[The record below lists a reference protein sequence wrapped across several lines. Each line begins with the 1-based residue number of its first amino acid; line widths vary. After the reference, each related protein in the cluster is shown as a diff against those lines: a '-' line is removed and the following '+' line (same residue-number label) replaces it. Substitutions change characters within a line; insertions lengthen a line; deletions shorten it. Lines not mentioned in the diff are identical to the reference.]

1 MMTLA
6 SAPDLN
12 QDPGVGALPPRLA
25 PADLRRRL
33 DAGEPLQ
40 IVDVREAPEFAGG
53 RIAGARLIPQGEL
66 AGRAAGLDRSRPVV
80 LVCRS
85 GKRSEQAREKLAA
98 LGFPQLACLE
108 GGLMAWEA
116 AGLPVEKDA
125 RAPWSLERQVRVA
138 AGGLVLLGV
147 ALGFFV
153 HPGFFG
159 LSAFVGAGL
168 IFAGV
173 TDWCGMGL
181 LIAKAPWNRRCEGG
195 TCGTR

>member
-1 MMTLA
+1 MTTTV
-6 SAPDLN
+6 SPPRSDSLN
-12 QDPGVGALPPRLA
+12 DSPGALPSRLS

-33 DAGEPLQ
+33 DTGGPLQ
-40 IVDVREAPEFAGG
+40 LVDVREAPEFAGG
-53 RIAGARLIPQGEL
+53 RIAGARLIPLGTLAKRAGE
-66 AGRAAGLDRSRPVV
+66 LDRSRPVV

-85 GKRSEQAREKLAA
+85 GKRSEQAREQLAA
-98 LGFPQLACLE
+98 LGFGQIACLD

-116 AGLPVEKDA
+116 AGQPVEKDA
-125 RAPWSLERQVRVA
+125 HAPWSLERQVRVA
-138 AGGLVLLGV
+138 AGALVLLGV
-147 ALGFFV
+147 GLGFFL

-181 LIAKAPWNRRCEGG
+181 LIAKAPWNRRRDGVC
-195 TCGTR
+195 CTR